1 VENRTRT
8 HQPRQDIY
16 WRRGPGEGSFDCQLP
31 AEARAELLEEIP
43 PPKTYRRE
51 IPTYRPLEPPP
62 PVLPPSVTPRA
73 RPAQSES
80 SSGSGIWLLLAVL
93 LGLPILLAM
102 LSQAVS
108 SGTQPQSRSVEV
120 RRALPVVEV
129 RRALP
134 AVPRALPVTSAVS
147 TVSNAGWQSVRMP
160 DGTIVQV
167 CYQGELP
174 SSAALPN
181 QGRFIGEE
189 WSPAIR
195 RGSG

>member
-1 VENRTRT
+1 MENRTRT

-167 CYQGELP
+167 CYHGVLP

>member
-1 VENRTRT
+1 MENRTRT

-181 QGRFIGEE
+181 QRRFIGEE